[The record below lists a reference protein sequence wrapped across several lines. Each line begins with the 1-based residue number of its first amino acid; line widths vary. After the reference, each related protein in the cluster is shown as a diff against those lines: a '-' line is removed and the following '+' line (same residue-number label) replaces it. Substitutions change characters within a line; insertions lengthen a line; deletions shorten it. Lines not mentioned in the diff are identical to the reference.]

1 MLLSDRKSY
10 TLYDSNYMTTLKSE
24 TMALVETSGFRGWGR
39 GWDRLRGVLCEG
51 CESKGKKEVEWD
63 SWMEKEVGGGVAVR
77 FELETPET
85 ERRTR
90 GRCTGISRFIALQL
104 SHFLQIE
111 GLWKPCME
119 QVLSVSFFQQYLL
132 TLCLC
137 VTLW

>member
-1 MLLSDRKSY
+1 M
-10 TLYDSNYMTTLKSE
+10 
-24 TMALVETSGFRGWGR
+24 
-39 GWDRLRGVLCEG
+39 CEG

-132 TLCLC
+132 TLHLC
-137 VTLW
+137 CIVVILKILQTLYQQKDYDLLKAQMIFNIFLAIKYF